1 MFLVH
6 PVKSACGL
14 PLADMLRDLDILTP
28 IAVGNVLTF
37 TKSSNP
43 TLDGIIEEMQ
53 HKIIL
58 PSYLPVPQRKKI
70 FRSRWK
76 LKLEQNPI
84 EIEVDNKKIRFRHIN
99 SAGGEVPNA
108 TKLLYRAMDNMQ
120 TKDDWQKLPKLLEGL
135 WANANCRFE
144 HTDWPKIIRRAA
156 LSGNL
161 GPIFEALKNPK
172 KTGLKLDSSEKV
184 QRVMSA
190 LVWEAADAGWTPP
203 ATERAL
209 RNAEKVIAF
218 LEQEAHQLRGQAK
231 EIWEKRGR
239 FPLKRDPQVLMTP
252 LLLAAMLVARH
263 GKGAEYGDK
272 MRKYA
277 QVVLEKWPAGKGLLE
292 LHPHESYIDPEGM
305 AYVMEKNKFLEVAAP
320 ILRGFDLAIE
330 GLGRHGLAQEMK
342 SRRDAVAEEV
352 QAALAADETKGRRMG
367 AVMYEKCFAEPQVPK
382 SKAEPKGEA
391 KAKA

>member
-1 MFLVH
+1 M
-6 PVKSACGL
+6 
-14 PLADMLRDLDILTP
+14 
-28 IAVGNVLTF
+28 AVGNVLTF

-53 HKIIL
+53 QKIIL

-99 SAGGEVPNA
+99 SAGGDVPNA
-108 TKLLYRAMDNMQ
+108 RKLLYRAMDNMQ

-135 WANANCRFE
+135 WANASCRFE

-156 LSGNL
+156 MSGNL
-161 GPIFEALKNPK
+161 GPVFEAMKNPR
-172 KTGLKLDSSEKV
+172 KTGMKLDSSEKV

-190 LVWEAADAGWTPP
+190 VVWEAADAGWTPA

-209 RNAEKVIAF
+209 RNAEKVVAF
-218 LEQEAHQLRGQAK
+218 LEHEDHQLRGQAK
-231 EIWEKRGR
+231 EIWEQKGR
-239 FPLKRDPQVLMTP
+239 FPLKRDPQILMTP
-252 LLLAAMLVARH
+252 LLLAAMMVVRH
-263 GKGAEYGDK
+263 GNGNRAAFGDK

-277 QVVLEKWPAGKGLLE
+277 HVVLEKWPAGKGLLE
-292 LHPHESYIDPEGM
+292 LHPHESYVDPEGT
-305 AYVMEKNKFLEVAAP
+305 AYMMGKNKFLEVAAP

-330 GLGRHGLAQEMK
+330 GLGRHELAQELK

-352 QAALAADETKGRRMG
+352 QAALAADEIQGHRMG
-367 AVMYEKCFAEPQVPK
+367 AVMYEKCFAEPQVQK
-382 SKAEPKGEA
+382 SKAEPKGAA
-391 KAKA
+391 KAAA